1 MGKYDLG
8 EARRKVNEEVKD
20 SKLSI
25 NKAKVDYLT
34 GHVDSQLD
42 IIRNSLLNI
51 NNIMNQIINKKVVA
65 TSRLDVIR
73 GWSRKCKSQAKEAEK
88 LKGNLSG
95 YYIGALEKSSNIILD
110 DYIDE
115 IQKKLEAIIKE

>member
-51 NNIMNQIINKKVVA
+51 NNI
-65 TSRLDVIR
+65 THL
-73 GWSRKCKSQAKEAEK
+73 
-88 LKGNLSG
+88 
-95 YYIGALEKSSNIILD
+95 
-110 DYIDE
+110 
-115 IQKKLEAIIKE
+115 